1 MAKNNQQEAQQ
12 EQVATTVSGVE
23 DFFKKNQK
31 WIEWVLIALL
41 VVIFGIFAINRWVI
55 APKKAEAQ
63 GQMFKAEQLFRA
75 NDYQTALN
83 GDGNVLGFNDI
94 ISNYGKKAGKSVYL
108 YAGLCN
114 LQLGNNEAAIENLK
128 KYNVKDKILQGR
140 AICAMGDAYSNLKDY
155 TNALNCYK
163 KAAALEDNPYVATY
177 LFKAALVSEETGDL
191 DGALKLYKEIE
202 DKYPQTL
209 EGYDIQKY
217 ISRIEN
223 QK

>member
-1 MAKNNQQEAQQ
+1 MANNNQKGSQQ

-23 DFFKKNQK
+23 EFFKKNQK
-31 WIEWVLIALL
+31 WIEWALIILL
-41 VVIFGIFAINRWVI
+41 LIIVGIFAINRWVI
-55 APKKAEAQ
+55 TPAKVEAQ
-63 GQMFKAEQLFRA
+63 AQMFPAEQAFRA
-75 NDYQTALN
+75 GDFETALA
-83 GDGNVLGFNDI
+83 GDGNVLGFNDVI
-94 ISNYGKKAGKSVYL
+94 ANYGKKAGKAVYL

-114 LQLGNNEAAIENLK
+114 LQLGNNEAAIESLK

-140 AICAMGDAYSNLKDY
+140 ALCAIGDAYSNLQDY
-155 TNALNCYK
+155 ASALSYYK

-177 LFKAALVSEETGDL
+177 LFKAALVSEETGDM

-223 QK
+223 SK

>member
-1 MAKNNQQEAQQ
+1 MAKNNQQETPR

-23 DFFKKNQK
+23 EFFKKNQK
-31 WIEWVLIALL
+31 WIEWALIAVL
-41 VVIFGIFAINRWVI
+41 VIIFGIFAVNRWVI
-55 APKKAEAQ
+55 TPAKVEAQ

-75 NDYQTALN
+75 GDFETALN
-83 GDGNVLGFNDI
+83 GDDNVLGFTDI

-114 LQLGNNEAAIENLK
+114 LQLGNNEEALSLLG
-128 KYNVKDKILQGR
+128 KYKTGDKIMQGR
-140 AICAMGDAYSNLKDY
+140 AWCAMGDAYSNLKDY
-155 TNALNCYK
+155 RNALSFYK
-163 KAAALEDNPYVATY
+163 KAAELEDNALAANY
-177 LFKAALVSEETGDL
+177 LLKAALVSEELGDTA
-191 DGALKLYKEIE
+191 GALKLYKEIE
-202 DKYPQTL
+202 TKYPQTL

>member
-1 MAKNNQQEAQQ
+1 MAKNNQKEAQQ

-23 DFFKKNQK
+23 EFFKKNQK

-75 NDYQTALN
+75 NDYATALN

-94 ISNYGKKAGKSVYL
+94 ISNYGNKAGKSVYL

-128 KYNVKDKILQGR
+128 KYNVKDNVMMGR
-140 AICAMGDAYSNLKDY
+140 ACCALGDAYSNLKDY
-155 TNALNCYK
+155 ANALASYK
-163 KAAALEDNPYVATY
+163 KAATFDATNPYNANY
-177 LFKAALVSEETGDL
+177 LLKAALVCEETGDT
-191 DGALKLYKEIE
+191 DAALKLYKEIE
-202 DKYPQTL
+202 AKYPQTL
-209 EGYDIQKY
+209 EGVDVQKY

-223 QK
+223 K

>member
-1 MAKNNQQEAQQ
+1 MAQNKQPEVQQ

-31 WIEWVLIALL
+31 WIEWALIAL
-41 VVIFGIFAINRWVI
+41 VVIIFGIFAYNRWVVTP
-55 APKKAEAQ
+55 ARQEAQ
-63 GQMFKAEQLFRA
+63 EQMYQAEQNFR
-75 NDYQTALN
+75 NKDFETALN
-83 GDGNVLGFNDI
+83 GDGNVLGFKDI
-94 ISNYGKKAGKSVYL
+94 IDSYGSRAGKSAKL

-114 LQLGNNEAAIENLK
+114 LQLGNYEEAISYLK
-128 KYNVKDKILQGR
+128 GYKTKDKIMQGR
-140 AICAMGDAYSNLKDY
+140 AWCAMGDAYSNLQDY
-155 TNALNCYK
+155 TSALNWYK
-163 KAAALEDNPYVATY
+163 KAAALEDNAYAAEY
-177 LFKAALVSEETGDL
+177 LFKAGLVSEELGDK

-202 DKYPQTL
+202 TKYPQTI

>member
-1 MAKNNQQEAQQ
+1 MAKNNQQETPR

-23 DFFKKNQK
+23 EFFKKNQK
-31 WIEWVLIALL
+31 WIEWALIAVL
-41 VVIFGIFAINRWVI
+41 VIIFGIFAVNRWVI
-55 APKKAEAQ
+55 TPAKVEAQ

-75 NDYQTALN
+75 GDFETALN
-83 GDGNVLGFNDI
+83 GDGNVLGFTDI

-114 LQLGNNEAAIENLK
+114 LQLGNNEEALSLLG
-128 KYNVKDKILQGR
+128 KYKTGDKIMQGR
-140 AICAMGDAYSNLKDY
+140 AWCAMGDAYSNLKDY
-155 TNALNCYK
+155 RNALSFYK
-163 KAAALEDNPYVATY
+163 KAAELEDNALAANY
-177 LFKAALVSEETGDL
+177 LLKAALVSEELGDTA
-191 DGALKLYKEIE
+191 GALKLYKEIE
-202 DKYPQTL
+202 TKYPQTL